1 MLSALIAGP
10 VVGALLVW
18 LVRDPRQMRLLALV
32 VSGLMVAWA
41 GILLSR
47 FDLTQTGMQLVENWP
62 WLPNLGL
69 NYRLGAD
76 GLAISLLVLNTLITW
91 VVVYSTPVTVER
103 PRLYYSLVLWASAGL
118 AGAFAAQNLLLFV
131 LFYELELVPLYCLIG
146 IWGGEAG
153 VRGTE
158 VFALYGDFGGA
169 DPGGVPGPGL
179 AGGTAGF

>member
-1 MLSALIAGP
+1 MLSVLIAGP
-10 VVGALLVW
+10 VLGGVAVW

-47 FDLTQTGMQLVENWP
+47 FDVTQPGMQMLETWP

-76 GLAISLLVLNTLITW
+76 GLAISLLALNALISW
-91 VVVYSTPVTVER
+91 VVIYSTPVEVER

-118 AGAFAAQNLLLFV
+118 AGAFAAQNVLLFV
-131 LFYELELVPLYCLIG
+131 LFYELELVPLYFLIG
-146 IWGGEAG
+146 IWGGPKREYAALKFLLYTAISG
-153 VRGTE
+153 VLILIG
-158 VFALYGDFGGA
+158 
-169 DPGGVPGPGL
+169 
-179 AGGTAGF
+179 